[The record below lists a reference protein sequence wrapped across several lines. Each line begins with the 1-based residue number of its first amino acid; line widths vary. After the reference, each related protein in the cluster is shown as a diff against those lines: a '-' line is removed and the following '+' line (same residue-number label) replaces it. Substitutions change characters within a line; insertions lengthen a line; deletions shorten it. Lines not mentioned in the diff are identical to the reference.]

1 MKHGVEVAD
10 MIMKHS
16 VVVNEARSN
25 LSRIQT
31 TVGLK
36 AGDHEL

>member
-1 MKHGVEVAD
+1 MKHGVEAVNR
-10 MIMKHS
+10 IMKHS

-31 TVGLK
+31 TEGLK

>member
-16 VVVNEARSN
+16 VVVKGARSN
-25 LSRIQT
+25 LRSFRT